1 MGYSN
6 HAKSQAQRRGIS
18 PELVK
23 IIEAYGE
30 EIKSNRQCKILRLG
44 RREIVE
50 VKNDFS
56 PLWRTFRDK
65 IGVVLVVSESG
76 DKVTAKHQYKRL
88 WKKLPL
94 STQRD

>member
-6 HAKSQAQRRGIS
+6 HAKVQAQRRGIS
-18 PELVK
+18 QELVE
-23 IIEAYGE
+23 IIDAYGE

-44 RREIVE
+44 KREIDE
-50 VKNDFS
+50 IKNDFS

-65 IGVVLVVSESG
+65 SGVVLVISESG

-94 STQRD
+94 SAKRD